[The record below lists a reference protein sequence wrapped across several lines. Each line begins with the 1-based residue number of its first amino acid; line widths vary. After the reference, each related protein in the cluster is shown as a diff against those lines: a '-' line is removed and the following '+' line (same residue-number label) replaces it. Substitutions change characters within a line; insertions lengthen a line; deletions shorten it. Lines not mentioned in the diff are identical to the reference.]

1 MKLKFVMLLLA
12 FTCLYSIHINGQ
24 CNFQNIHAF
33 IVPSCGGDSS
43 GSIALTGL
51 DESFSGQ
58 LSFMDCSAGT
68 LITGTNI
75 TVNAGETKRIGTTAW
90 ANITINGGTLI
101 ICGSVSILNLNIQEG
116 ALINNG
122 SLAIHSNVNIPE
134 KGAIINNNGSV
145 AFYNPLTISGTLFNL
160 YGSMAT
166 YSTLTTN
173 GQGEILNN
181 STFSNAAL
189 GTSLPDNFNENE
201 AKSCRVTWTGTSQEG
216 TIVRYLSPGKYTA
229 NISCGLCSIS
239 KTYTVGTIP
248 RPQIAITS
256 AANTSDTA
264 CNGTLIAEASGGVPP
279 YYYIWADDS
288 NSVVAFSDR
297 YNAACAGK
305 YNVSV
310 IDSKGCGN
318 QTFVDLVNNI
328 SSMHTPMAMSSMDL
342 SSEQAYI
349 SPNQINYDEISA
361 VIPSDTIALLLK
373 MSGENT
379 VWDISNINLKKYEPQ
394 EMPDPI
400 LNAMISSSNLLQEYS
415 TSLGIE
421 NTYDFP
427 DLQFSVGNIPMR
439 RIGKYSIKKDAMG
452 AIKIGPSELNQMKRV
467 NVKEERKYF
476 SSIDSD
482 TVSVKIDSYYWYSS
496 DTSTTP
502 LFTFREKTKSFGL
515 GGIHKVFY
523 QEFFENSA
531 TASFNIDE
539 FRMLVN
545 LKVTPNPATTDNMNV
560 SYFLPNDTHTT
571 LSIDNSSTG
580 LHTIINNTNQL
591 QGNNTFNYDISSY
604 LPGSYNITLYVGDI
618 PVSKTLIINR

>member
-12 FTCLYSIHINGQ
+12 FTCVYSIQINGQ
-24 CNFQNIHAF
+24 CNFQNIQAS

-51 DESFSGQ
+51 DDFFSGQ
-58 LSFMDCSAGT
+58 LSFLDCTAGT
-68 LITGTNI
+68 LVTGTNI
-75 TVNAGETKRIGTTAW
+75 IVNAGETKRIGTTAW

-189 GTSLPDNFNENE
+189 GTSLPDNFDENE

-216 TIVRYLSPGKYTA
+216 TILRYLSPGNYTA

-239 KTYTVGTIP
+239 KTYTVGIIP
-248 RPQIAITS
+248 LPQIAITS
-256 AANTSDTA
+256 VPNTSDTM
-264 CNGTLIAEASGGVPP
+264 CNGTLIAEASGGIPP
-279 YYYIWADDS
+279 YYFIWADDS
-288 NSVVAFSDR
+288 NSVVAFADR

-318 QTFVDLVNNI
+318 QTFVDLVNNN
-328 SSMHTPMAMSSMDL
+328 SSIYTPMAMRSMDF
-342 SSEQAYI
+342 SSEQSYI
-349 SPNQINYDEISA
+349 STNQINYDEIST
-361 VIPSDTIALLLK
+361 VIPPDTIALLLK
-373 MSGENT
+373 MSGENAI
-379 VWDISNINLKKYEPQ
+379 WDISNIDLKKYAPQ

-400 LNAMISSSNLLQEYS
+400 LNSMISSSNLLQEYS
-415 TSLGIE
+415 TTLGIE

-427 DLQFSVGNIPMR
+427 DLQLGV
-439 RIGKYSIKKDAMG
+439 
-452 AIKIGPSELNQMKRV
+452 EL
-467 NVKEERKYF
+467 
-476 SSIDSD
+476 
-482 TVSVKIDSYYWYSS
+482 
-496 DTSTTP
+496 
-502 LFTFREKTKSFGL
+502 
-515 GGIHKVFY
+515 
-523 QEFFENSA
+523 
-531 TASFNIDE
+531 
-539 FRMLVN
+539 
-545 LKVTPNPATTDNMNV
+545 
-560 SYFLPNDTHTT
+560 
-571 LSIDNSSTG
+571 
-580 LHTIINNTNQL
+580 
-591 QGNNTFNYDISSY
+591 
-604 LPGSYNITLYVGDI
+604 
-618 PVSKTLIINR
+618 